1 MKRIALL
8 IVVLVFAVAMLPASG
23 QTEEPAAA
31 DEMWEPSRPIRLIVP
46 WNAGGGTD
54 ILGRA
59 LAQHA
64 ETHLGVPV
72 VVENVSGALGGI
84 GAQRVANAEPDGYT
98 LLILS
103 QFLVW
108 LDEVRDYPVSMDDF
122 EPIMNLNRDPAAFA
136 VSADSGIETIE
147 DLIEASEVADGGFTV
162 SHSGDGFIWHIS
174 GVTFAQELGV
184 DWNFVPFEGT
194 APGVAAVMG
203 GQIDGVAGG
212 AAEFVSQAEGGNL
225 NVLAVF
231 SDERFDPLPD
241 VPTAQELGIDL
252 TMYTTRGL
260 VGPAGLP
267 EERVQVLYEGFS
279 KAMQE
284 PEFVETMNDIGL
296 GIRDLPADEY
306 TEFLADV
313 RVMAMDALR
322 SVGMIE

>member
-8 IVVLVFAVAMLPASG
+8 LVILLVSVFALSATG
-23 QTEEPAAA
+23 QTEGEEAA
-31 DEMWEPSRPIRLIVP
+31 DGPWEPSRPIRLIVP
-46 WNAGGGTD
+46 WAAGGGTD
-54 ILGRA
+54 TLGRA
-59 LAQHA
+59 LAQHG
-64 ETHLGVPV
+64 EKHFGVPV
-72 VVENVSGALGGI
+72 VVENVTGALGGI

-108 LDEVRDYPVSMDDF
+108 IDEVRDYPVSMDDF
-122 EPIMNLNRDPAAFA
+122 TPIMNLNRDPAAFA
-136 VSADSGIETIE
+136 VSADSGIETID
-147 DLIEASEVADGGFTV
+147 DLIAASEEADGGFTV

-174 GVTFAQELGV
+174 GVTFANELGV

-212 AAEFVSQAEGGNL
+212 AAEFVSQAEAGNL

-231 SDERFDPLPD
+231 ADERFEPLPD

-252 TMYTTRGL
+252 AMYTTRGL

-267 EERVQVLYEGFS
+267 QERVDVLYEGFS
-279 KAMQE
+279 AIMKE
-284 PEFVETMNDIGL
+284 SEFVQTMNNIGL
-296 GIRDLPADEY
+296 GIKELPSEEY
-306 TEFLADV
+306 TEFLGEV

-322 SVGMIE
+322 TVGMVE

>member
-1 MKRIALL
+1 
-8 IVVLVFAVAMLPASG
+8 
-23 QTEEPAAA
+23 
-31 DEMWEPSRPIRLIVP
+31 
-46 WNAGGGTD
+46 
-54 ILGRA
+54 
-59 LAQHA
+59 
-64 ETHLGVPV
+64 
-72 VVENVSGALGGI
+72 
-84 GAQRVANAEPDGYT
+84 
-98 LLILS
+98 
-103 QFLVW
+103 
-108 LDEVRDYPVSMDDF
+108 MDDF
-122 EPIMNLNRDPAAFA
+122 APIMNLNRDPAAFA
-136 VSADSGIETIE
+136 VSADSGIETID
-147 DLIEASEVADGGFTV
+147 DLIEASEEADGGFTV

-231 SDERFDPLPD
+231 SEDRFEPLPD

-252 TMYTTRGL
+252 AMYTTRGL

-267 EERVQVLYEGFS
+267 EERIQVLYDGFS

-284 PEFVETMNDIGL
+284 PEFIATMNDIGL
-296 GIRDLPADEY
+296 GIADLPADEY
-306 TEFLADV
+306 TDFLSDV
-313 RVMAMDALR
+313 RVMAMGALR

>member
-23 QTEEPAAA
+23 QSEEQDGA
-31 DEMWEPSRPIRLIVP
+31 DGTWEPSRPIKLIVP

-64 ETHLGVPV
+64 EQHLGVPV

-84 GAQRVANAEPDGYT
+84 GAQRVANADPDGYT

-108 LDEVRDYPVSMDDF
+108 IDEVRDYPVSMDDF
-122 EPIMNLNRDPAAFA
+122 APIMNLNRDPAAFA
-136 VSADSGIETIE
+136 VSADSGIETID
-147 DLIEASEVADGGFTV
+147 DLIEASEEADGGFTV

-194 APGVAAVMG
+194 APGIAAVMG

-231 SDERFDPLPD
+231 SEDRFEPLPD

-252 TMYTTRGL
+252 AMYTTRGL

-267 EERVQVLYEGFS
+267 EERIQVLYEGFS

-284 PEFVETMNDIGL
+284 PEFIETMNDIGL
-296 GIRDLPADEY
+296 GIADLPADEY
-306 TEFLADV
+306 TEFLGDV
-313 RVMAMDALR
+313 RVMAIDALR
-322 SVGMIE
+322 SVGMID